1 MKKGI
6 FSAKRLCRS
15 GVIAALYVVFTVS
28 FGSLSFFGGMQVRP
42 SEGLCMLPLLYPE
55 AVAAL
60 CVGCFLS
67 NLFSPFAI
75 FDITVGV
82 GATLLAALCTYFTGK
97 FVKNKPLK
105 IISGGIFPVLFNAAA
120 VPLIVLLADG
130 GGVSAITLA
139 AYFSIAGEVALSEAI
154 WVYAVGVPLTLFCM
168 RRRDKKTAL
177 FE

>member
-42 SEGLCMLPLLYPE
+42 SEGLCMLPLLYPA

-120 VPLIVLLADG
+120 VPLIVQLADG
-130 GGVSAITLA
+130 GGIGAITWA

-154 WVYAVGVPLTLFCM
+154 WVYAVGVPLTLFCI

>member
-1 MKKGI
+1 MKKGF

-15 GVIAALYVVFTVS
+15 GVVAALYVVFTVS
-28 FGSLSFFGGMQVRP
+28 FGSLSFLGGMQVRP

-82 GATLLAALCTYFTGK
+82 GATLLAALCTRRLRGK
-97 FVKNKPLK
+97 FWL
-105 IISGGIFPVLFNAAA
+105 AAA
-120 VPLIVLLADG
+120 MPVVFNGVIVGAVVHYCYSPAFPLPLCMLTV
-130 GGVSAITLA
+130 AI
-139 AYFSIAGEVALSEAI
+139 GEAI
-154 WVYAVGVPLTLFCM
+154 ACMIVGPLLIGAL
-168 RRRDKKTAL
+168 RRIPGRV